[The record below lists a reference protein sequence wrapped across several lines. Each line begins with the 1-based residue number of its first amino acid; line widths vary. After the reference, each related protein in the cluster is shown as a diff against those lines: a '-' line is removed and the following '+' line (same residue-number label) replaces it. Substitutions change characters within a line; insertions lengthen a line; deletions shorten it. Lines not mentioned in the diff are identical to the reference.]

1 MLRKLQWQGRLLGK
15 GPGRTDP
22 KAEADTQV
30 VFQGWMTTRT
40 IIRIASNISMMAM
53 AMHLLVAL

>member
-1 MLRKLQWQGRLLGK
+1 MAGQTTWKRTRKERPKSRGR
-15 GPGRTDP
+15 
-22 KAEADTQV
+22 DTQV
-30 VFQGWMTTRT
+30 AVFQGWMTTRM